1 MLRAIA
7 DRWQRA
13 LLAALVT
20 LGLAQVGYAFLASA
34 RTPAAGSIDLV
45 CGAWD
50 HEAKTAIALLLS
62 EPVALAGFGLDDAL
76 RQLDRARQHCR
87 AGRVGLAHEDFLAV
101 RAFQPFLPRP
111 GSAPAVSQSRE
122 GVP

>member
-13 LLAALVT
+13 LLAAVVT
-20 LGLAQVGYAFLASA
+20 LGLAQIGYAFLAKA
-34 RTPAAGSIDLV
+34 PAAGSVDLV

-50 HEAKTAIALLLS
+50 HDAKTAIALLLS
-62 EPVALAGFGLDDAL
+62 EPAVLAGFGLDDAL

-101 RAFQPFLPRP
+101 RAFHPFLPRP